1 VFPNGSYDVGVVR
14 WRLQD
19 LPGITPAMRRR
30 TFLGLAALGLPVVLL
45 GAYVAYW
52 LIVAGQVKDGFSA
65 WAEAQR
71 ARKIDVSWE
80 RIGVSGFPLA
90 YRVGLETAVLRDGR
104 VTPSPEVRIP
114 ALAASA
120 RPWDFADWQLT
131 APKGISASLAGAGER
146 PQLQAAAK
154 TALGVLRVDDSA
166 GAALWLRLQDIEAEA
181 GERMAISSADA
192 WITLP
197 ANPSRSPTDPALGVA
212 VDLRQIQL
220 SGISPVLGDE
230 IDELA
235 FAITVKGAFPGGKL
249 AEAATA
255 WRDAGGT
262 IELDNLQLK
271 SHGLSA
277 SATGTIALDGELQPI
292 GGISGAIEGYDQIL
306 AALVESGHLRAN
318 DAGLARLALAMLAKA
333 GPDGR
338 PMIATAFRIQNG
350 QMYLGPAKLGRAP
363 RIAWQ

>member
-1 VFPNGSYDVGVVR
+1 
-14 WRLQD
+14 
-19 LPGITPAMRRR
+19 MRRR
-30 TFLGLAALGLPVVLL
+30 TLLGLVLGLPVVLL
-45 GAYVAYW
+45 AAYAAYW

-65 WAEAQR
+65 WAQAQR
-71 ARKIDVSWE
+71 ARKIDISWE
-80 RIGVSGFPLA
+80 QIDVSGFPLA
-90 YRVGLETAVLRDGR
+90 YRVGLDKAVLHDGR

-120 RPWDFADWQLT
+120 HPWDFADWHLT
-131 APKGISASLAGAGER
+131 ASDGIAASLAGAGER
-146 PQLQAAAK
+146 PPLKTEAK
-154 TALGVLRVDDSA
+154 TAVGVMRI
-166 GAALWLRLQDIEAEA
+166 GEGTRTALWLRLQNIEAEA
-181 GERMAISSADA
+181 GERVPISSADV

-197 ANPSRSPTDPALGVA
+197 PNPSPSPNEPGLGIA
-212 VDLRQIQL
+212 VDLRQIRL
-220 SGISPVLGDE
+220 PGISPVLGDE

-235 FAITVKGAFPGGKL
+235 LAVTVKGAFPGGKL
-249 AEAATA
+249 AEAASA

-277 SATGTIALDGELQPI
+277 SATGTIALDGDLQPI

-306 AALVESGHLRAN
+306 AALVENGHLRAS

-333 GPDGR
+333 GPDGK

>member
-1 VFPNGSYDVGVVR
+1 
-14 WRLQD
+14 
-19 LPGITPAMRRR
+19 MRRR
-30 TFLGLAALGLPVVLL
+30 IFLGLAALGLPMVLL
-45 GAYVAYW
+45 GAYAGYW

-71 ARKIDVSWE
+71 AHKIDISWE
-80 RIGVSGFPLA
+80 QIDVSGFPLA
-90 YRVGLETAVLRDGR
+90 YRVGLEKAVLHDGR
-104 VTPSPEVRIP
+104 VMPSPEVRIP

-131 APKGISASLAGAGER
+131 ASDGIAASLAGTGER
-146 PQLQAAAK
+146 PPLKAAAK
-154 TALGVLRVDDSA
+154 IAVGVLRIGEGA

-181 GERMAISSADA
+181 GKRVTISSADA

-197 ANPSRSPTDPALGVA
+197 PNPSPSPNEPGLGVA
-212 VDLRQIQL
+212 LDLRQIQL
-220 SGISPVLGDE
+220 PGISPVLGNE

-235 FAITVKGAFPGGKL
+235 FAVTVKGAFPGGKL
-249 AEAATA
+249 AEAASA

-277 SATGTIALDGELQPI
+277 SATGTIALDGDLQPI
-292 GGISGAIEGYDQIL
+292 GGVSGAIEGYDQIL
-306 AALVESGHLRAN
+306 AALVENGHLRAS

-333 GPDGR
+333 GPDGK